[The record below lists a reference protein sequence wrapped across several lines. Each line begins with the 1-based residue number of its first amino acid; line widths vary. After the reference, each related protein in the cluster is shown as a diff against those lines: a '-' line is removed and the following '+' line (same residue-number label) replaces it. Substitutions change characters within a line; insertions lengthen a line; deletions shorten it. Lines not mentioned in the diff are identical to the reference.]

1 MPVLPMSPGA
11 DGQQLACRFSGADT
25 SGRAREAPFWLV
37 CAGFEVEMF
46 RVAVA
51 ATPPRRH
58 ACSVITHRW
67 LIHDVLVT
75 AMSAAN

>member
-1 MPVLPMSPGA
+1 VRTSPG
-11 DGQQLACRFSGADT
+11 
-25 SGRAREAPFWLV
+25 EASENVLSLSSV
-37 CAGFEVEMF
+37 RSKVEMF

-58 ACSVITHRW
+58 VCSVITHRW
-67 LIHDVLVT
+67 LIHDVLVA